1 MLNSLETLWDIFTK
15 KKHSLVMKNVND
27 AYTKKQVS
35 KVLWWEVLD
44 PKNSDNI
51 PKDNTA
57 INLSINKLLEL
68 QGIDIYSLEGK
79 KILDIWAW
87 FTSLPFLLDWINTE
101 LNIVDPIFD
110 TNVKNEIIRNKNAIF
125 DKIETFDKKNYEQYK
140 AWNNE
145 RQEYL
150 YKLNTEFNNILSG
163 LYKWEKIDFT
173 KKSFSQ
179 WNTNINIFPIAGEKI
194 NTIDNGSM
202 DLIFINHTIT
212 KNQVDPYILLNKA
225 YDLLKISWKIYITE
239 SWKLDFSYFELI
251 NKEFKV
257 DIIDSYYLN
266 DKTILILEKL

>member
-15 KKHSLVMKNVND
+15 KKHSLVMKNVNGT
-27 AYTKKQVS
+27 YTKKQVS

-44 PKNSDNI
+44 PKNPDNI

-68 QGIDIYSLEGK
+68 QGIDIYSLEWK

-163 LYKWEKIDFT
+163 LSKWEKIDFT

-179 WNTNINIFPIAGEKI
+179 WNTNINILPIAGEKI
-194 NTIDNGSM
+194 NTIDNGAM

-225 YDLLKISWKIYITE
+225 YDLLKVGWKIYITE